1 VLSDKAA
8 KGFEY
13 YRTGQNK
20 TMNEF
25 IGKSF
30 KGTEHTQ
37 QLVKLLNDSYDVV
50 LRKQFFHQHGQ
61 NKKQ

>member
-1 VLSDKAA
+1 
-8 KGFEY
+8 
-13 YRTGQNK
+13 
-20 TMNEF
+20 MNEF